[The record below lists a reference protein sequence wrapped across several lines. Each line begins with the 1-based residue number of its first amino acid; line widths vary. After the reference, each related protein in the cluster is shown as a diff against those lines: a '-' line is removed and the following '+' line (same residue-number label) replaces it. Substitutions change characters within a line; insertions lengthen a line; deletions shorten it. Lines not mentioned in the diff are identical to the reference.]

1 MFDFFGTF
9 LDGPLAGSTFGG
21 VINDGSGGDS
31 VGPFLALG
39 GMAFVLAIVLSIII
53 APFVAWP
60 SLIASNL
67 NEGRGIWGAII
78 LIAIQFIF
86 IILRIRSNV
95 RHWKRS
101 FLSDLLL
108 NMLFLFL
115 LFFLSVVILFVPL
128 ITLLGGSEMGAY
140 AAAHYGEFFGD
151 GGLQSVC
158 QPVRHRLLHLG
169 VVHDPCSTD
178 HGMLDTVHQE
188 SGPCGRHKGM
198 IDQIDPDSGPRIIY
212 RVKRAVSPFLMC
224 PYPMHH
230 VLWIMMTYS

>member
-1 MFDFFGTF
+1 MIGINEGGRIMFDFFGTF

-60 SLIASNL
+60 SLIASDL

-140 AAAHYGEFFGD
+140 AAAHYGEFLGTVFSNLFSNLFGIVFFIWALSMIPAALTM
-151 GGLQSVC
+151 G
-158 QPVRHRLLHLG
+158 
-169 VVHDPCSTD
+169 CST
-178 HGMLDTVHQE
+178 LFI
-188 SGPCGRHKGM
+188 RKAA
-198 IDQIDPDSGPRIIY
+198 
-212 RVKRAVSPFLMC
+212 RAAG
-224 PYPMHH
+224 
-230 VLWIMMTYS
+230 IKA

>member
-60 SLIASNL
+60 SLIASDL
-67 NEGRGIWGAII
+67 NEGRGIWGSII

-140 AAAHYGEFFGD
+140 AAAHYGEFLGTVFSNLFSNLFGIVFFIWALSMIPAALTT
-151 GGLQSVC
+151 G
-158 QPVRHRLLHLG
+158 
-169 VVHDPCSTD
+169 CST
-178 HGMLDTVHQE
+178 LFI
-188 SGPCGRHKGM
+188 RKAA
-198 IDQIDPDSGPRIIY
+198 
-212 RVKRAVSPFLMC
+212 RAAG
-224 PYPMHH
+224 
-230 VLWIMMTYS
+230 IKA

>member
-39 GMAFVLAIVLSIII
+39 GMAFVLAIILSIII

-60 SLIASNL
+60 SLIASDL

-140 AAAHYGEFFGD
+140 AAAHYGEFLGTVFSNLFSNLFGIVFFIWALSMIPAALTT
-151 GGLQSVC
+151 G
-158 QPVRHRLLHLG
+158 
-169 VVHDPCSTD
+169 CST
-178 HGMLDTVHQE
+178 LFI
-188 SGPCGRHKGM
+188 RKAA
-198 IDQIDPDSGPRIIY
+198 
-212 RVKRAVSPFLMC
+212 RAAG
-224 PYPMHH
+224 
-230 VLWIMMTYS
+230 IKA

>member
-60 SLIASNL
+60 SLIASDL

-140 AAAHYGEFFGD
+140 AAAHYGEFLGTVFSNLFSNLFGIVFFIWALSMNPAALTT
-151 GGLQSVC
+151 G
-158 QPVRHRLLHLG
+158 
-169 VVHDPCSTD
+169 CST
-178 HGMLDTVHQE
+178 LFI
-188 SGPCGRHKGM
+188 RKAA
-198 IDQIDPDSGPRIIY
+198 
-212 RVKRAVSPFLMC
+212 RAAG
-224 PYPMHH
+224 
-230 VLWIMMTYS
+230 IKA

>member
-140 AAAHYGEFFGD
+140 AAAHYGEF
-151 GGLQSVC
+151 
-158 QPVRHRLLHLG
+158 LG
-169 VVHDPCSTD
+169 IVFSNLFSNLFSIVFFIWALSMIPAALTTGCST
-178 HGMLDTVHQE
+178 LFI
-188 SGPCGRHKGM
+188 RKAA
-198 IDQIDPDSGPRIIY
+198 
-212 RVKRAVSPFLMC
+212 RAAG
-224 PYPMHH
+224 
-230 VLWIMMTYS
+230 IKA

>member
-60 SLIASNL
+60 SLIASDL

-86 IILRIRSNV
+86 SSISPRLKSRGHKYFINKSHML
-95 RHWKRS
+95 S
-101 FLSDLLL
+101 FVLQYQR
-108 NMLFLFL
+108 
-115 LFFLSVVILFVPL
+115 
-128 ITLLGGSEMGAY
+128 GGT
-140 AAAHYGEFFGD
+140 
-151 GGLQSVC
+151 LQS
-158 QPVRHRLLHLG
+158 
-169 VVHDPCSTD
+169 T
-178 HGMLDTVHQE
+178 
-188 SGPCGRHKGM
+188 
-198 IDQIDPDSGPRIIY
+198 
-212 RVKRAVSPFLMC
+212 
-224 PYPMHH
+224 
-230 VLWIMMTYS
+230 